1 MLRTAMP
8 TTITLTS
15 LSQRSLRSPANH
27 KPFCLPPQV
36 VSIVTAGSATGK
48 GLFFPE
54 GLNGN
59 IK

>member
-1 MLRTAMP
+1 MP

>member
-1 MLRTAMP
+1 MDCAQVPVDGNSIAYSRT
-8 TTITLTS
+8 
-15 LSQRSLRSPANH
+15 PAE
-27 KPFCLPPQV
+27 V

-48 GLFFPE
+48 GLFFPK

>member
-1 MLRTAMP
+1 MCVLNP
-8 TTITLTS
+8 VPD
-15 LSQRSLRSPANH
+15 PAH
-27 KPFCLPPQV
+27 APAQV

-48 GLFFPE
+48 GLFFPK